1 MLTHGGSA
9 AQRPMSLENDIR
21 YLDSSWRV
29 VLGIGDTPLPRKR
42 NAHPRCARSCAVGVA
57 IHYRDAFPILLAYPN
72 AKILL
77 LNLNGYLPV
86 NYEDTE
92 HYQLTRRVPNET
104 DEALKDV
111 SLTCEVTHPLPHG
124 RGSVRCSDFSASTH
138 SMAY

>member
-1 MLTHGGSA
+1 MHILDVPEAALSESQFIIATHS
-9 AQRPMSLENDIR
+9 
-21 YLDSSWRV
+21 
-29 VLGIGDTPLPRKR
+29 
-42 NAHPRCARSCAVGVA
+42 
-57 IHYRDAFPILLAYPN
+57 PILLAYPN